1 MTTIAELKAY
11 LDQFP
16 GDADFKISALVYS
29 EFDGMQVP
37 EYLELEL
44 TMTEPQLI
52 LRDQGKT
59 VILPIA

>member
-1 MTTIAELKAY
+1 MTTISELKAY

-29 EFDGMQVP
+29 EFDGAVDP
-37 EYLELEL
+37 EYLELGL
-44 TMTEPQLI
+44 TLTEPQLI